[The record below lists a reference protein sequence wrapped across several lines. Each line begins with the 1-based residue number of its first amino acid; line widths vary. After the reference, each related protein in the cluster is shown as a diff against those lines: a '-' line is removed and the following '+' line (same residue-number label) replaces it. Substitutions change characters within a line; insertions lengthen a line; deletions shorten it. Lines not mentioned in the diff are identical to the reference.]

1 MKFSIEKFRFFNRER
16 YKLLG
21 FDFLVSLLVSSCEGA
36 HSTLEKMSEIVTR
49 VNHKVK
55 ISAQALMKRINQ
67 ETSVQFLKSVYSKIL
82 KEKILSLEDIP
93 AELLVHFSKILL
105 QDSSVINLHEKLQEH
120 FKGSGGRASK
130 ASAKFDVIY
139 DWKSKNYEQII
150 LTDRGEADQKLGLKI
165 DDFITENS
173 LVIRDLGYLRIDS
186 LIRIIAKKAF
196 FLSRLRSSIEVYLN
210 EEDIQPTDIADYISK
225 NHKHINQIDLQVY
238 ITAKKLSTRLVIYK
252 VPESIA
258 NERRRK
264 AKATAKKEGRQLR
277 EKTLRF
283 MDYNLFITNVP
294 IEIWKLEV
302 IGTIYRIRWQIELIF
317 KCWKSKLEIHYLKG
331 INPERIKCLIYAKLI
346 LILLINQLYKL
357 AEYIGTSFLGRTV
370 SMYKVFEWAR
380 NPDRL
385 IQLVKGKLKIWEKE
399 ILPQTISKSM
409 CMQKRKRNTTLQS
422 ICRGE
427 FYYSSKLG

>member
-186 LIRIIAKKAF
+186 LIRIIYR
-196 FLSRLRSSIEVYLN
+196 SRLKNRNFSIENFIFQKCAFEL
-210 EEDIQPTDIADYISK
+210 
-225 NHKHINQIDLQVY
+225 L
-238 ITAKKLSTRLVIYK
+238 LS
-252 VPESIA
+252 A
-258 NERRRK
+258 
-264 AKATAKKEGRQLR
+264 
-277 EKTLRF
+277 
-283 MDYNLFITNVP
+283 
-294 IEIWKLEV
+294 
-302 IGTIYRIRWQIELIF
+302 
-317 KCWKSKLEIHYLKG
+317 
-331 INPERIKCLIYAKLI
+331 
-346 LILLINQLYKL
+346 
-357 AEYIGTSFLGRTV
+357 
-370 SMYKVFEWAR
+370 
-380 NPDRL
+380 
-385 IQLVKGKLKIWEKE
+385 
-399 ILPQTISKSM
+399 
-409 CMQKRKRNTTLQS
+409 
-422 ICRGE
+422 
-427 FYYSSKLG
+427 